1 MLSDEEGNPEQSLG
15 NLIFNSTARKAFGEV
30 MVSKLFAET
39 AGRRFSDL
47 LGLRGWV
54 FFEVLDGSQDMRLHS
69 TQDKHWRRFLPRDPS
84 FPRRDKGGA
93 RDGSS

>member
-30 MVSKLFAET
+30 MVSKLFAGT

-47 LGLRGWV
+47 FGLRG
-54 FFEVLDGSQDMRLHS
+54 
-69 TQDKHWRRFLPRDPS
+69 
-84 FPRRDKGGA
+84 
-93 RDGSS
+93 